1 MLISYNWLQIYFK
14 KKLPPPEKVAE
25 ILTFTV
31 FEVEGVAKT
40 RQGRVRPTE
49 SDLQI
54 QFREK
59 KENDF
64 ILDVKVLPDR
74 ACYALS
80 HRGIARELAA
90 ALTWELNSQVSRV
103 KISQA
108 KLTPLSVKIKD
119 SVDCRRYIGRRVENV
134 TIQLLQ
140 NEISEKLAV
149 VGQRPINNIVNAGN
163 FVMFDMGQPL
173 HAFDADKVNGAI
185 QIRRAQK
192 DEKIITL
199 DEKEIILTPDI
210 LIIADNEGPLAIAGI
225 KGGQRAGVTEKTKNL
240 ILESANFNPTF
251 IRKTAQ
257 KLNLQTDASKRFEN
271 NLSPVIAE
279 QAIMELSALIMESSP
294 DAKFGEIIDQYPIPE
309 SPKKIELSPV
319 FATQKLGMKISEKEI
334 RKILNRLNIVDG
346 LIPPERRD
354 LQIPEDLVEEIGR
367 LYGYEKIP
375 AEKLPITEKTTTINK
390 TFYWE
395 NKIRQIL
402 IELGFSE
409 IITSSFKPTGEME
422 IEKPLASDKAFLR
435 IQLADQLIAS
445 LKLNTLN
452 LPLLGLKKVK
462 IFEIGKVFTKSGEE
476 THLALNDFVEVEII
490 LEKTLGEK
498 IIGQTHNNILEIN
511 LDLLIEKLS
520 TPKTWDLTKGTNLE
534 RQKKLTFK
542 SFSLY
547 PFIVRDIA
555 IFVPTDITIEKLW
568 QVIEEGIGQEKNLLT
583 NYYLFDQYQKNDRKS
598 LAFRLVF
605 QAPARTLTD
614 DEVNKI
620 MDRISIAISQNDWQ
634 VR

>member
-1 MLISYNWLQIYFK
+1 MLISYNWLQRYFK
-14 KKLPPPEKVAE
+14 KKLPTVEKVAE
-25 ILTFTV
+25 ILTFAV

-40 RQGRVRPTE
+40 RPWRVRPTE

-119 SVDCRRYIGRRVENV
+119 SADCRRYIGRRVENV

>member
-1 MLISYNWLQIYFK
+1 MLISYNWLQTYFK
-14 KKLPPPEKVAE
+14 KKLPVAGKVAE

-31 FEVEGVAKT
+31 FEVESV
-40 RQGRVRPTE
+40 
-49 SDLQI
+49 
-54 QFREK
+54 EK

-64 ILDVKVLPDR
+64 ILGVKVLPDR

-279 QAIMELSALIMESSP
+279 QAIVELSALIMEISP
-294 DAKFGEIIDQYPIPE
+294 DAKFGEIIDQYPVPE
-309 SPKKIELSPV
+309 LPKKIELSPV

>member
-1 MLISYNWLQIYFK
+1 M
-14 KKLPPPEKVAE
+14 
-25 ILTFTV
+25 TFAV
-31 FEVEGVAKT
+31 FEVEGV
-40 RQGRVRPTE
+40 
-49 SDLQI
+49 
-54 QFREK
+54 EK

-64 ILDVKVLPDR
+64 VLDVKVLPDR

>member
-1 MLISYNWLQIYFK
+1 MLISYNWLQRYFK
-14 KKLPPPEKVAE
+14 KKLPTVEKVAE
-25 ILTFTV
+25 ILTFAV

-40 RQGRVRPTE
+40 RPWRVRPTE